1 MAKCDMT
8 KSLGEI
14 NFRLNNHGKFNGRK
28 DICVGVWMMHRII
41 KCSKWKRYS
50 EQGNNMSDDNANEK
64 VLSAY
69 KL

>member
-41 KCSKWKRYS
+41 KCSKWERYS
-50 EQGNNMSDDNANEK
+50 EQREQYEWWQCK
-64 VLSAY
+64 WESAECI
-69 KL
+69 

>member
-28 DICVGVWMMHRII
+28 DICVGV
-41 KCSKWKRYS
+41 
-50 EQGNNMSDDNANEK
+50 
-64 VLSAY
+64 
-69 KL
+69 